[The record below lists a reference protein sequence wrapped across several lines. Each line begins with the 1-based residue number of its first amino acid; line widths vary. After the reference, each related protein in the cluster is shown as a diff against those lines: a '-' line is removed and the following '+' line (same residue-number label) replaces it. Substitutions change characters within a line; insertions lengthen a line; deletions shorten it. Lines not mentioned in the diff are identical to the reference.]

1 MGWAW
6 VSTIF
11 PDYTFPEVTKKRYTK
26 LRSNVEF
33 NLSEWMSINWVD
45 SK

>member
-11 PDYTFPEVTKKRYTK
+11 PDYTFPEVTKKRSPAA
-26 LRSNVEF
+26 LPNQE
-33 NLSEWMSINWVD
+33 
-45 SK
+45 